1 MQKLKNYFYEIRLL
15 IRSVPSFIFSLFVLS
30 VFCMNLL
37 ANKSIS
43 LPFDWLAL
51 DCGML
56 ISWFAFLSMDIIT
69 KHFGPKAATE
79 LSVIATALNLL
90 FCIIFFIVSKIP
102 GVWSHSYVNGNEN
115 IINHALNNTFGG
127 TWFVIF
133 GSTVAFLLSALV
145 NNFTNFLVGKA
156 FKKNSDSF
164 KAYTVRCYISTA
176 LGQFVD
182 NLTFS
187 LIVSHFFFDWSLL
200 QCVTCSI
207 TGMIFELICEAV
219 FSKTGYKICKKWE
232 EEQIGQEYLK
242 YRLEKK

>member
-51 DCGML
+51 DSGML

-102 GVWSHSYVNGNEN
+102 GVWSHSYINSSQA
-115 IINHALNNTFGG
+115 IINNALNNTFGG
-127 TWFVIF
+127 TGYVIF
-133 GSTVAFLLSALV
+133 GSTVAFLLSAAV

-187 LIVSHFFFDWSLL
+187 LIVSHFFFGWSLL

-207 TGMIFELICEAV
+207 TGMVFELICEAV

>member
-30 VFCMNLL
+30 VFSMNLL

-79 LSVIATALNLL
+79 LSIIATALNLL

-102 GVWSHSYVNGNEN
+102 GVWSHSYINSSQA
-115 IINHALNNTFGG
+115 IINNALNNTFGG

-164 KAYTVRCYISTA
+164 KAYTVRCYVSTA

-187 LIVSHFFFDWSLL
+187 LIVSHFFFGWSLL

-207 TGMIFELICEAV
+207 TGMVFELICEAV